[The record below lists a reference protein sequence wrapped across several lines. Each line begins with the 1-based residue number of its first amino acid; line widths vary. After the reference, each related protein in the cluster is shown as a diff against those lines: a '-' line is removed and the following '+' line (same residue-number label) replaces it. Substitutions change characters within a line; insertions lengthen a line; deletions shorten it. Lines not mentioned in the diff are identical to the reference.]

1 MKFSE
6 IGEALTGQPMFEMF
20 LRGQELER
28 QGRDILHMELGD
40 PDFSAPSNIIDAVTR
55 AMKDGVTHYVDS
67 RGLPQFRDAIR
78 HTLKNDFRLDCDLGQ
93 VVVTPGAN
101 SGIYWVLRCLLNP
114 GDEVLIPDPGFP
126 SFRAAAKAASVKVI
140 PINCDRSNNFSLDLT
155 EVEAAITP
163 RSKLL
168 IVNSPSNPTGFAMS
182 EKTLDSIYTIAEKH
196 NLYVLSDDTYR
207 RMTYETEFSPS
218 ITKYDDCKKRTI
230 LLSGLSKEY
239 SLSGFRLGYLVGPEE
254 LMSKVTLYIQTVNS
268 CVAPFIQMGGV
279 EAFLGDQKIR
289 KDNLQILKL
298 RSVAMVAALNL
309 IPGIECH
316 SPDGGLYVFPNVKGT
331 GFTGDQFAKFVLE
344 HAGIVCVSGSAF
356 GAASTD
362 HVRLSLNAPI
372 DILQSCAQ
380 RISVALTGHSN

>member
-1 MKFSE
+1 ML
-6 IGEALTGQPMFEMF
+6 I
-20 LRGQELER
+20 QE
-28 QGRDILHMELGD
+28 
-40 PDFSAPSNIIDAVTR
+40 VC
-55 AMKDGVTHYVDS
+55 
-67 RGLPQFRDAIR
+67 QFRDAIR
-78 HTLKNDFRLDCDLGQ
+78 YTLKNDFRLDCDLGQ

-298 RSVAMVAALNL
+298 ARSNLLFLLSEKARLNSNL
-309 IPGIECH
+309 WISITFVKMTESDEEISAFKNEWEPIVNDIH
-316 SPDGGLYVFPNVKGT
+316 ISP
-331 GFTGDQFAKFVLE
+331 QFE
-344 HAGIVCVSGSAF
+344 YRNGSAD
-356 GAASTD
+356 GS
-362 HVRLSLNAPI
+362 RR
-372 DILQSCAQ
+372 Q
-380 RISVALTGHSN
+380 RIAKVQISRNT